1 MSTASPTEVDKT
13 RPAAATTGIASR
25 KCDRLSQ
32 VDVAVLANSSSE
44 SLEGDARAQQQAQQ
58 RVVPPD
64 LLLTA
69 MNRALTLVLAGQPT
83 VVSMRD
89 QRLDDL
95 DPRDLGIDQVV
106 VDVEELRLDEGPQ
119 LAERRTPHFNRPLS

>member
-1 MSTASPTEVDKT
+1 M
-13 RPAAATTGIASR
+13 
-25 KCDRLSQ
+25 
-32 VDVAVLANSSSE
+32 
-44 SLEGDARAQQQAQQ
+44 
-58 RVVPPD
+58 VPPD

-83 VVSMRD
+83 VVSIRD

-106 VDVEELRLDEGPQ
+106 VDVEGLRLDEGPQ
-119 LAERRTPHFNRPLS
+119 LAERRTPNVNRALS